1 MNKRKKVLIIDDE
14 KDILEFVRFNLEQE
28 NFDVITSI
36 DGFQGLNLVREQHP
50 DIIILDLM
58 LPNIDG
64 LDICKIIKNDS
75 KISTIPIIMLSAKSA
90 ESDVVIGLELGADDY
105 MTKPFSVKEL
115 IARIKVHL
123 RKSQNIQNDKL
134 IKCGDFQLNINQRV
148 CLFKGKQMDLT
159 FLEFEVLKLLMSHP
173 GWVFSRSQIMN
184 ATRDGAYAVTERTID
199 VQILNL
205 RKKLDGD
212 YIKTVRGA
220 GYKFED

>member
-205 RKKLDGD
+205 RKKLDRD

>member
-1 MNKRKKVLIIDDE
+1 MNKRKKVLVIDDE

-28 NFDVITSI
+28 NFDVISSI
-36 DGFQGLNLVREQHP
+36 DGLQGLNLVREQHP

-90 ESDVVIGLELGADDY
+90 ESDIVIGLELGADDY

-115 IARIKVHL
+115 IARIKVNL